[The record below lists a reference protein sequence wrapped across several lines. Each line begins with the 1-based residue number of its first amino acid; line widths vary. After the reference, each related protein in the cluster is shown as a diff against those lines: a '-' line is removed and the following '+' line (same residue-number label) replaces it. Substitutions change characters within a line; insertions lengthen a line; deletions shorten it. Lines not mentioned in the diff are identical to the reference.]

1 MSISL
6 STLLL
11 FLLISPGFL
20 FRFYLNHRSIVKRVR
35 IASDAAHSILLL
47 IIYSMVAHVFGLA
60 LLWIFLKLVSISN
73 QLYKIELFYTD
84 SFRVLVNGVYY
95 DLMFYVLNHPYLVV
109 LYLIYSFFIAYFLV
123 RLLLRASLSYS
134 SFARLVYG
142 PLHNLVMPSPD
153 FLTVFVL
160 TNINHNGKRLMYSG
174 YAKEVG
180 IKDGAKVDYLILDN
194 ASKFYLSL
202 TSKEPRTT
210 LDNARAIK
218 GLLFVDCDKI
228 ENVHFQSWKFA

>member
-1 MSISL
+1 MSLSL

-20 FRFYLNHRSIVKRVR
+20 FRFYLNHKSIVKRVR
-35 IASDAAHSILLL
+35 IASDAAHSVLLL
-47 IIYSMVAHVFGLA
+47 IIYSMVVHVCGLT
-60 LLWIFLKLVSISN
+60 LIWVVLKLISN
-73 QLYKIELFYTD
+73 NNGLHKIELFYTD

-95 DLMFYVLNHPYLVV
+95 DLVFYLLNHPYIAV
-109 LYLIYSFFIAYFLV
+109 LYLIYSFVIVIILV
-123 RLLLRASLSYS
+123 RLLLFASQLHS

-142 PLHNLVMPSPD
+142 PLHNLIMPSPD

-160 TNINHNGKRLMYSG
+160 TNIDHNGKRLMYSG

-202 TSKEPRTT
+202 TSKEPKTS